1 MAPLLALLSAVAYGA
16 ADFLGGV
23 AARRATTIGAV
34 VVSQAA
40 GLAALTLVMPL
51 LPSAHI
57 SAVDVVWGA
66 VAGLAG
72 SLGVALLYHGLAV
85 GPMSVVAP
93 VTAICAV
100 LIPVAAG
107 VFLGERLSATSAVGI
122 ALAMAAVALL
132 GRDGHHENGMLALL
146 RSRGFRLA
154 VLSGAAI
161 GCFLVALE
169 RTSADAGLWPLAVSR
184 TVSTLLFGGF
194 ALATGRAA
202 TVPRPARAPALAC
215 GAVDMVANAL
225 YLLAVHQ
232 GQLSVVATLA
242 SLYPASTVML
252 ARIVLGERLSP
263 WQLVGV
269 GCAVVAVVL
278 IVWGSA

>member
-40 GLAALTLVMPL
+40 GLAALALVMPL

-57 SAVDVVWGA
+57 GAVDVVWGA

-107 VFLGERLSATSAVGI
+107 VFFGERLSATSAAGI
-122 ALAMAAVALL
+122 ALAIAAVALL

-215 GAVDMVANAL
+215 GAVDMVANTL

-252 ARIVLGERLSP
+252 ARIVLGERLSA

>member
-51 LPSAHI
+51 FPSAHI

-107 VFLGERLSATSAVGI
+107 VFLGDRLSATSAAGI

-161 GCFLVALE
+161 GWFLVALE

-202 TVPRPARAPALAC
+202 TVPRAARAPALAC

-232 GQLSVVATLA
+232 GPLSIVATLA

-252 ARIVLGERLSP
+252 ARIVLGERLSA